1 MKKFAKTILSVLVA
15 GIFAMSVTA
24 CGNNA
29 EKTTTETES
38 AGDNAQDVRNK
49 KDTNTKDLKGKIY
62 ELDKFTVLVPEGW
75 VAEDYL
81 DKTQV
86 KLFKAKDMSEVTEGV
101 PEIDFTYNTNS
112 EYVLLTSVFN
122 SYEDIAPLQLGAY
135 TWEGIK
141 GEHTMGPEMTS
152 LYTTIGADY
161 IAAAVWTK
169 VGDKSI
175 SFDDSDVQ
183 AIFNSL
189 TVK

>member
-135 TWEGIK
+135 TWEGAK

-169 VGDKSI
+169 VGDKTI